1 MVRPYLEASPLAL
14 RLVNAN
20 IQILV
25 WCGARLMSRAAKGQ
39 PRWLSLSRLCTT
51 SLAVAF
57 AAVHNELN
65 SCVLS
70 SRSCACE
77 AAVSRAESPHALSAL
92 RSSFFCSVPAP
103 APRCFAVG
111 VAAGVGRAPPAGA
124 GGGGREAGWGGLAEG
139 LGLGYLG
146 LGLALKH

>member
-20 IQILV
+20 IQMV
-25 WCGARLMSRAAKGQ
+25 WCARLMSRAANGQ

-77 AAVSRAESPHALSAL
+77 AAVSRAESPHALLLHPMLPLAHIHV
-92 RSSFFCSVPAP
+92 SVMK
-103 APRCFAVG
+103 G
-111 VAAGVGRAPPAGA
+111 I
-124 GGGGREAGWGGLAEG
+124 
-139 LGLGYLG
+139 
-146 LGLALKH
+146 

>member
-1 MVRPYLEASPLAL
+1 MVRPYLKASPLAL

-57 AAVHNELN
+57 TAVHNELN

-92 RSSFFCSVPAP
+92 RSSFFCSVPARPRP
-103 APRCFAVG
+103 ASRCFAVG
-111 VAAGVGRAPPAGA
+111 VAAGVGRAPRTCAW
-124 GGGGREAGWGGLAEG
+124 RGGLGSAAMR
-139 LGLGYLG
+139 LDR
-146 LGLALKH
+146 ANHPDPDA

>member
-77 AAVSRAESPHALSAL
+77 AAVSRAESPHALLLHPMLPLAHIHV
-92 RSSFFCSVPAP
+92 SVMK
-103 APRCFAVG
+103 G
-111 VAAGVGRAPPAGA
+111 I
-124 GGGGREAGWGGLAEG
+124 
-139 LGLGYLG
+139 
-146 LGLALKH
+146 